1 MWCQMDFL
9 TMGLI
14 IFELWIMETELW
26 DMKITHPNS
35 LQVGGEKK
43 KTQYFDNYKRGVV
56 FASWMPL
63 LKTQRGASYKALAC
77 LGKFK

>member
-1 MWCQMDFL
+1 MDFL

-14 IFELWIMETELW
+14 IFELWVMETELW

-63 LKTQRGASYKALAC
+63 LKTQRVASYKALAC